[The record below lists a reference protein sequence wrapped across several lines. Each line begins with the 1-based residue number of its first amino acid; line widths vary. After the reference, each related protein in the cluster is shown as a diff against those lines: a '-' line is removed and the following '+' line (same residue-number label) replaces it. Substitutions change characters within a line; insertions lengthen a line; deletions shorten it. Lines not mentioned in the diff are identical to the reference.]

1 MKKILSIL
9 ILPILV
15 VSCYEEIVIPV
26 GNEEPVAVMN
36 AQMNT
41 GESTHK
47 IHLSV
52 SQNNRVRGLEG
63 ADVKVTVNGKTV
75 IAAAPVVDEYAAS
88 NPYYRSWEQVYAFDA
103 DLKPGDEVRI
113 EARKDALHV
122 TATVTAPPAIDLALI
137 DTSTVRMS
145 YMGETDEYLQAKLGF
160 RDLPGDTWY
169 RVAACMETEF
179 AYLEEDGSPSPEY
192 SGVQTWWV
200 YPETGFDP
208 VISEGGGKTGGMDI
222 AALLYV
228 DDSYNCFSDNSF
240 RDGDCTI
247 RPLFSP
253 YTVYGYYDQY
263 TFPLLDDYTQYETV
277 YEIISQMPYYSHRK
291 ACVQV
296 RTIDFTQYHYL
307 KALQNLDTYGTEMTF
322 LVEPT
327 TLPSN
332 VEGGLGFVGLET
344 VSEVVFFEEEVV
356 LPPSGDQ
363 MYY

>member
-1 MKKILSIL
+1 MKKL
-9 ILPILV
+9 LPLLMMTALV
-15 VSCYEEIVIPV
+15 VSCYEEIIIPV
-26 GNEEPVAVMN
+26 GDVEPVAVMN

-41 GESTHK
+41 GDTTHE
-47 IHLSV
+47 IHLSA
-52 SQNNRVRGLEG
+52 SQKNRVWGLDG
-63 ADVKVTVNGKTV
+63 ADVKVSVNGKTAITAV
-75 IAAAPVVDEYAAS
+75 QVSDEDAAW
-88 NPYYRSWEQVYAFDA
+88 NPYYRPWEQVYVFDA

-145 YMGETDEYLQAKLGF
+145 YMGETDEYLQVKVGF

-169 RVAACMETEF
+169 RVAACMETEY

-192 SGVQTWWV
+192 SGAQTWWM
-200 YPETGFDP
+200 PTETGFDP
-208 VISEGGGKTGGMDI
+208 VISEGSGKTGGMDL
-222 AALLYV
+222 AALLSV
-228 DDSYNCFSDNSF
+228 EDSYNCFSDNSF
-240 RDGDCTI
+240 RDEDCTI

-263 TFPLLDDYTQYETV
+263 AFPLLDDYTQYETV
-277 YEIISQMPYYSHRK
+277 YGTISEMPYYSHRK
-291 ACVQV
+291 ARLQV

-344 VSEVVFFEEEVV
+344 VSEVVFYEKEET
-356 LPPSGDQ
+356 LPARNDLL
-363 MYY
+363 YY

>member
-26 GNEEPVAVMN
+26 GDEEPVAVMN

-41 GESTHK
+41 GETTHE

-52 SQNNRVRGLEG
+52 SQKNRVWGLDG
-63 ADVKVTVNGKTV
+63 ADVKVTVNGKTTL
-75 IAAAPVVDEYAAS
+75 AAVPVYDEFYAS
-88 NPYYRSWEQVYAFDA
+88 NPGYRPWEQVYVFDA
-103 DLKPGDEVRI
+103 DLKPGDEVQI

-122 TATVTAPPAIDLALI
+122 TATVIAPPAVALTLI

-145 YMGETDEYLQAKLGF
+145 YMGETDEYLQVKLGF

-169 RVAACMETEF
+169 RVDACLETEY

-192 SGVQTWWV
+192 SGNNIWWMS
-200 YPETGFDP
+200 PETGFDP
-208 VISEGGGKTGGMDI
+208 IVSEGGGKTGGMDI
-222 AALLYV
+222 AALLYAE
-228 DDSYNCFSDNSF
+228 DSYSCFSDNAF
-240 RDGDCTI
+240 RDQECTI
-247 RPLFSP
+247 RPLFYP
-253 YTVYGYYDQY
+253 YSVYAYYDRY
-263 TFPLLDDYTQYETV
+263 TFPVLDDYTQYESV
-277 YEIISQMPYYSHRK
+277 YEIISKMPYYSHRK
-291 ACVQV
+291 ARVQV

-344 VSEVVFFEEEVV
+344 VSEVVFYEKEET